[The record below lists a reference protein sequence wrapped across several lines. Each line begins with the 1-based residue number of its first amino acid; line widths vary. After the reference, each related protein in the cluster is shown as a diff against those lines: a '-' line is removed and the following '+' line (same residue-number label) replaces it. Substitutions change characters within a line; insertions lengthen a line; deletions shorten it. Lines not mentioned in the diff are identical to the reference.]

1 MVFTSRIFEIAI
13 SLVVEHLVCCKIHS
27 GVKEL
32 KINGYVKISLSI
44 RKIMFNNITIHYY
57 IIDYIII
64 VTVNPDNNQ
73 PSPQNIRASIS
84 PIMYNSFQP
93 SMLMQ

>member
-1 MVFTSRIFEIAI
+1 MVFTSGIFEITI
-13 SLVVEHLVCCKIHS
+13 SLVVEHLVRCKIHS

-32 KINGYVKISLSI
+32 KIDGHIKISISMWKIINYSI
-44 RKIMFNNITIHYY
+44 DY

-64 VTVNPDNNQ
+64 ITVNPDNNH
-73 PSPQNIRASIS
+73 PSPQNIRASIN

>member
-1 MVFTSRIFEIAI
+1 MDMLKYQYQRGKLCLIF
-13 SLVVEHLVCCKIHS
+13 
-27 GVKEL
+27 
-32 KINGYVKISLSI
+32 SI
-44 RKIMFNNITIHYY
+44 FN

-64 VTVNPDNNQ
+64 ITVNPDNNQ

>member
-1 MVFTSRIFEIAI
+1 MVFTSGIFEITI
-13 SLVVEHLVCCKIHS
+13 SLVVEHLVRCKIHS

-32 KINGYVKISLSI
+32 KIVGHIKISISMW
-44 RKIMFNNITIHYY
+44 KIINYS
-57 IIDYIII
+57 IDYIIDHI
-64 VTVNPDNNQ
+64 LIITVNPDNNH
-73 PSPQNIRASIS
+73 PSPQNIRASIN